1 MPSLLDTQHAFLRAI
16 IRHENT
22 DVAAQIAGG
31 IFNPTER
38 LDVYRNTFV
47 SALTNALRISFPA
60 VHRLVGDEF
69 FDAAAQYFIETE
81 PPHCAYL
88 NAYGAGFADFLAQF
102 PPVADLPY
110 LADVARLEWAV
121 NRALHA
127 EDTAPLTADALVEI
141 ATLSPDRFSFLPHP
155 SVVLLR
161 LDYPA
166 RTIWRAVLAEDDA
179 TLTAIDLSR
188 GPEWL
193 LIERGTSGVEV
204 TALAESEW
212 RFTHALCAGQTLAA
226 AMDASPEGD
235 IPRFL
240 ANHIAIGRIIGF
252 RVSNRSN
259 SETML

>member
-16 IRHENT
+16 LRHENT
-22 DVAAQIAGG
+22 DVAAQIGGG
-31 IFNPTER
+31 IFSPVER

-60 VHRLVGDEF
+60 VHRLVGEEF
-69 FDAAAQYFIETE
+69 FEAAAQHFIEAE

-102 PPVADLPY
+102 PAVAGLPY

-121 NRALHA
+121 NTALHA
-127 EDTAPLTADALVEI
+127 EDTAPLTADALLEM
-141 ATLSPDRFSFLPHP
+141 AALSPDRFSFLPHP
-155 SVVLLR
+155 SVALLC

-166 RTIWRAVLAEDDA
+166 RTIWQAVLAEDDA
-179 TLTAIDLSR
+179 ALIAIDLSS

-193 LIERGTSGVEV
+193 LIERGANGVEV
-204 TALAESEW
+204 TALAENEW
-212 RFTHALCAGQTLAA
+212 RFAQALYAGKSLAA
-226 AMDASPEGD
+226 AMDTSPEGD

-240 ANHIAIGRIIGF
+240 ASHIAAGRIIGF
-252 RVSNRSN
+252 RVSNHSN